1 MPRIILASQ
10 SPRRK
15 QLLAAMGVE
24 FEVVPSGFDEYLDD
38 DRDPEMVA
46 NELALGKALDV
57 ARKYPDA
64 YVIGSDTIVTI
75 DGHQLGK
82 PEDNAEAHE
91 MLKSLSGRPNYVTTG
106 VAIVCIDKN
115 VRITKAATA
124 AVFFK
129 PYDKVAAEAYVA
141 TGDPFDKAGGYA
153 IQHPLCRE
161 MIKKI
166 EGDQDIIVGFPTKV
180 TASLLSQ
187 CDIETQSLSN
197 EELHKALS

>member
-57 ARKYPDA
+57 AKKYPDA

-82 PEDNAEAHE
+82 PEDDTEAHE

-124 AVFFK
+124 AVFFSS
-129 PYDKVAAEAYVA
+129 YDKTAIEAYVA

-161 MIKKI
+161 VIEKI

-180 TASLLSQ
+180 TASLLKQ
-187 CDIETQSLSN
+187 CGIETRSLSN
-197 EELHKALS
+197 EELHEALR